1 MSLSDDLKLKL
12 EQQTAARISKESPVN
27 KLLHTIYLGDRTIQQ
42 LGQAPIANGIKLNNA
57 AVEIGDPMLP
67 LAKGDVLRRVDNIN
81 RNGGKALGSA
91 QRTALERD
99 GLANNRSN
107 GLGDNGDPAPP
118 NNPNNG
124 TPLGNN
130 PPPPASPPP
139 FGCEPPSP
147 QCRWL
152 PQPTAPDGYGSHGS
166 VVLDNDGLG
175 LYLYC
180 ELGTTP
186 PPDLGCDF
194 NRKWK
199 CVNGVCVQDASGVYA
214 SQAECQAALIPAN
227 FVGGQCAG
235 VAYQVFISFVQ
246 LPSGV
251 RTAPFT
257 VSGGVG
263 PITAITPWEAPNSP
277 TGDPSTAGIR
287 VTGAGGNADFGVNA
301 NFATAFQ
308 FESMVGSPNNCGD
321 PPPKCP

>member
-12 EQQTAARISKESPVN
+12 EQQKAARISKESPVD

-42 LGQAPIANGIKLNNA
+42 LGQKPIANGIKLNNA

-67 LAKGDVLRRVDNIN
+67 LAKGDVLRRVDNKN

-107 GLGDNGDPAPP
+107 GLGDNGDPAPL

-124 TPLGNN
+124 TPKGKN
-130 PPPPASPPP
+130 PPPKGSNPP
-139 FGCEPPSP
+139 FGCEPPV
-147 QCRWL
+147 QNCVWL
-152 PQPTAPDGYGSHGS
+152 NTAIAPNGYGSHGS
-166 VVLDNDGLG
+166 VVLNNDGLE

-199 CVNGVCVQDASGVYA
+199 CVNGVCVQDANGVYA
-214 SQAECQAALIPAN
+214 SLAECQAALMPSDAT
-227 FVGGQCAG
+227 GGMCAG
-235 VAYQVFISFVQ
+235 VSYTAFFTYDVFQNNVFQFNVNRNPLIVLTGSVISSR
-246 LPSGV
+246 LTTPSGSSV
-251 RTAPFT
+251 VYTI
-257 VSGGVG
+257 VH
-263 PITAITPWEAPNSP
+263 
-277 TGDPSTAGIR
+277 
-287 VTGAGGNADFGVNA
+287 AGGTSNAQL
-301 NFATAFQ
+301 ATGLPVITVQ
-308 FESMVGSPNNCGD
+308 NLNVEIEGSPNNCGN
-321 PPPKCP
+321 PPPSCP